1 MERWFDT
8 GLLMEDGKTTISVR
22 AGSEAMAEEY
32 RKKGWKPLAPANDR
46 KKKTRGKKDEGR
58 EQGR

>member
-8 GLLMEDGKTTISVR
+8 GLMMQDGKTTISVR

-32 RKKGWKPLAPANDR
+32 RKKGWKPLSLAHER
-46 KKKTRGKKDEGR
+46 KKNTKGKKDEGR
-58 EQGR
+58 E